1 LYFEERAQSVTA
13 PGLDETEQASLNKQ
27 STYWPEL
34 DGLRSVAFLLV
45 FFSHCPPSAIGPI
58 SNIASIYCSWG
69 WVGVD
74 LFFVLSGYLITY
86 LLVKEKFSFGSIS
99 IPNFYKRR
107 ALRIWPLYFLV
118 LTGAALFPLFMHHWN
133 AQYRMFMQQVIL
145 PFFLFTGNYAMIHQ
159 FSALIRFCDSWG
171 IASQLYVGLLLP
183 LWSLCI
189 EEQFYLFWP
198 GLLNFV
204 KTKGGIYFAIGLLFM
219 SSVIVRFVLV
229 AIALAFRI
237 GHVYYYM
244 DSFSHLDALMVGA
257 FLALTEYKS
266 PGWFA
271 KYTQGSKGWLI
282 VGILSFIFCI
292 IPLTVPSIYNSEMS
306 IVPAMTVLALA
317 FGTLLV
323 LTQTWNPLKTLF
335 KSNILVSIGRVSF
348 AMYLFH
354 LSIIRLVQMQLP
366 NITGNQ
372 HLNWLIQAFLSLGL
386 TYLAAKISWVLLES
400 RFLKARVKFTRVQ
413 SETAVLLED
422 NLSSVGEK
430 MTSPSVLVSSR

>member
-1 LYFEERAQSVTA
+1 MDRPGRHA
-13 PGLDETEQASLNKQ
+13 PGRKIQIEASLNKQ
-27 STYWPEL
+27 PTYWPEL

-45 FFSHCPPSAIGPI
+45 FFSHCPPSALGPI
-58 SNIASIYCSWG
+58 SNVASLYCSWG

-118 LTGAALFPLFMHHWN
+118 LIGAALFPLSMHHWN
-133 AQYRMFMQQVIL
+133 GQYRVFLEQMIL

-159 FSALIRFCDSWG
+159 FRVLIQFCDSWG

-198 GLLNFV
+198 GLLNFI
-204 KTKGGIYFAIGLLFM
+204 KTKGGIYFAIGLLFI
-219 SSVIVRFVLV
+219 SSIAVRFVLV

-257 FLALTEYKS
+257 LLALTEYRK

-271 KYTQGSKGWLI
+271 QYTKNSSGWLI
-282 VGILSFIFCI
+282 FGIMSFIFCI
-292 IPLTVPSIYNSEMS
+292 IPLTIPSMYRAEMS
-306 IVPAMTVLALA
+306 IVPTMTVLALS
-317 FGTLLV
+317 FGLL
-323 LTQTWNPLKTLF
+323 LILSQSWNPLKTFF
-335 KSNILVSIGRVSF
+335 KSKVLVSIGRVSF

-354 LSIIRLVQMQLP
+354 LSIINFLMMKLP
-366 NITGNQ
+366 PLTGNQ
-372 HLNWLIQAFLSLGL
+372 HLNWLIRASLSLGL
-386 TYLAAKISWVLLES
+386 TYLAARLSWFLLES

-413 SETAVLLED
+413 SETSVLLED
-422 NLSSVGEK
+422 SLDPTIEEK
-430 MTSPSVLVSSR
+430 TSKAALVSSR